1 MGRDANL
8 DLSVSVRDAT
18 RVKDSVRLH
27 FNSVRVERGQG
38 SLRSERSS
46 GKLVQTIS
54 YLLGSNRLGCVN
66 IYVPSWFGQLYL
78 RCKFSVVCFFIFR
91 FLSNCTS

>member
-38 SLRSERSS
+38 SLRSEA
-46 GKLVQTIS
+46 
-54 YLLGSNRLGCVN
+54 
-66 IYVPSWFGQLYL
+66 
-78 RCKFSVVCFFIFR
+78 FI
-91 FLSNCTS
+91 

>member
-27 FNSVRVERGQG
+27 FNSVGGVKGHSGVR
-38 SLRSERSS
+38 RSS
-46 GKLVQTIS
+46 RKLVQTIS